1 MAMQTDVKSAYLAAT
16 GTAVASSRTRVK
28 SVIIASTA
36 TAGSVILRDGGASGT
51 SLLRIDTPAAALM
64 MNVLLPGEGILFGT
78 DVHGTLTNCTAT
90 VVYG

>member
-1 MAMQTDVKSAYLAAT
+1 MQTDVKSSYLAAT
-16 GTAVASSRTRVK
+16 GTAVTSRVRVK

-36 TAGSVILRDGGASGT
+36 VAGSVVLRDGGASGT
-51 SLLRIDTPAAALM
+51 TLLQVDTPAAALM

-78 DVHGTLTNCTAT
+78 NVHGTLTNCTAT

>member
-1 MAMQTDVKSAYLAAT
+1 MSMQTDVKSSYLAAT
-16 GTAVASSRTRVK
+16 GTAVTSRVRVK

-36 TAGSVILRDGGASGT
+36 VAGSVVLRDGGASGT
-51 SLLRIDTPAAALM
+51 TLLQVDTPAAALM

-78 DVHGTLTNCTAT
+78 NVHGTLTNCTAT